1 MPYPSNDVGEGAH
14 KLSKPG
20 KRLENYA
27 FASLVYKIKQ
37 VDELEVIVKSMVG
50 FGHVN
55 HLKPNWIPIVLLPLG
70 HPQTSAPSVLSVNM
84 IVHARG
90 KFGLVS
96 TSLELALA
104 ESEINE

>member
-1 MPYPSNDVGEGAH
+1 MGEGAH
-14 KLSKPG
+14 KFSKPG

-27 FASLVYKIKQ
+27 FASLVYKIKH
-37 VDELEVIVKSMVG
+37 VDKLEVIVKSMVG
-50 FGHVN
+50 FRHVN
-55 HLKPNWIPIVLLPLG
+55 HLKPNWIPVVFILPLG
-70 HPQTSAPSVLSVNM
+70 RPQTSAPSVLSVNM

-96 TSLELALA
+96 AALESALA

>member
-1 MPYPSNDVGEGAH
+1 M
-14 KLSKPG
+14 
-20 KRLENYA
+20 
-27 FASLVYKIKQ
+27 
-37 VDELEVIVKSMVG
+37 DELEIVVKSVVG

-55 HLKPNWIPIVLLPLG
+55 HLKPNWIPVVLLPLG
-70 HPQTSAPSVLSVNM
+70 RPHTSTPSVLSVNM

-96 TSLELALA
+96 TALELALA